1 MEKITEAQVI
11 RIDTKATGA
20 RIRELRKKHN
30 LRVEDIRAYINLS
43 DTQAIY
49 KWQHGSAMP
58 TIENLAILAAIF
70 EVKVDDILVFHE
82 QQAA

>member
-1 MEKITEAQVI
+1 MLDVKIPIFDAVGTGENI
-11 RIDTKATGA
+11 TKQKHLSV
-20 RIRELRKKHN
+20 REIQE
-30 LRVEDIRAYINLS
+30 VFGFE
-43 DTQAIY
+43 TPQAIY

-58 TIENLAILAAIF
+58 TIENLAILAAIL

>member
-1 MEKITEAQVI
+1 MLDVKIPIFDAVGTGENI
-11 RIDTKATGA
+11 TK
-20 RIRELRKKHN
+20 LRKQKH
-30 LRVEDIRAYINLS
+30 LS
-43 DTQAIY
+43 VREIQEVFGLETPQATY

>member
-1 MEKITEAQVI
+1 MTMPTINMA
-11 RIDTKATGA
+11 ATGVNISRMRA
-20 RIRELRKKHN
+20 DAGLSVKELA
-30 LRVEDIRAYINLS
+30 DIFGFA
-43 DTQAIY
+43 TPQAIY

>member
-1 MEKITEAQVI
+1 MLDVKIPIFDAVGTGENI
-11 RIDTKATGA
+11 TK
-20 RIRELRKKHN
+20 LRKQKH
-30 LRVEDIRAYINLS
+30 LS
-43 DTQAIY
+43 VREIQEVFGFETPQAIY

-58 TIENLAILAAIF
+58 TIENLAIF